1 MSDNENRIM
10 ELEIK
15 NSHLEDTIEQLN
27 QIVFK
32 QQQNIDEIMRH
43 LEQIQNKI
51 SNLQEN
57 GGEKDQ
63 PEPPPPHY

>member
-1 MSDNENRIM
+1 MSEFENRIM

-27 QIVFK
+27 QIVF
-32 QQQNIDEIMRH
+32 QQQKSIDTISRH
-43 LEQIQNKI
+43 LQQIQNKI
-51 SNLQEN
+51 SNLQEGN
-57 GGEKDQ
+57 DKEL

>member
-1 MSDNENRIM
+1 MPDINNRIM

-27 QIVFK
+27 KIVI
-32 QQQNIDEIMRH
+32 QQQQSIDEIVRH

-51 SNLQEN
+51 SNLQESHDK
-57 GGEKDQ
+57 EL

>member
-1 MSDNENRIM
+1 MSNINNHIM

-27 QIVFK
+27 QIVI
-32 QQQNIDEIMRH
+32 QQQQSIDEIVRH

-51 SNLQEN
+51 SNLQESHDN
-57 GGEKDQ
+57 ELA
-63 PEPPPPHY
+63 EPPPPHY

>member
-1 MSDNENRIM
+1 MSDIENRIM

-27 QIVFK
+27 QIVF
-32 QQQNIDEIMRH
+32 QQQKGIDELVRH
-43 LEQIQNKI
+43 IEQMQNKI
-51 SNLQEN
+51 SNLQESN
-57 GGEKDQ
+57 EKDQ